1 VRDVWTDDGFEGGSN
16 GPELEIAEAS
26 GEPLADTPDV
36 GSGSQSDELQP
47 RIGQGRESGPP
58 IRRIDLALNQ
68 SFGDHPLNQAG
79 DAAGGEKN
87 AIGQVPHAQRMSW
100 RTGEAEKDVVFAERD
115 AVSLLQIHIEPP
127 NDLVVRVEE
136 RLPSAKLGLAQTRRH
151 PHERSGSEFAYASIL
166 GDIVCLCKLLPISSR
181 LTIRIRSR
189 GQTHA
194 VPAPTGGLEL
204 DNS

>member
-1 VRDVWTDDGFEGGSN
+1 MSTSQRYRANGTKERDAGHTRGTPASSYPVPHIPAPQGSPLVRDVWTDDGFEGGSN

-26 GEPLADTPDV
+26 GEALADTPDV

-58 IRRIDLALNQ
+58 IRRIHLALNQ

-87 AIGQVPHAQRMSW
+87 AFGQVPHAQRMSW

-136 RLPSAKLGLAQTRRH
+136 RLPSAKLGLA
-151 PHERSGSEFAYASIL
+151 
-166 GDIVCLCKLLPISSR
+166 
-181 LTIRIRSR
+181 
-189 GQTHA
+189 
-194 VPAPTGGLEL
+194 
-204 DNS
+204 